1 MLIAS
6 FILYQVLQLLL
17 APFIFFYLLYRLI
30 KKKPTIGVL
39 AHRLGFVPRNV
50 KLPAIWVHAVSVGET
65 LAAEYFIQQLS
76 TQGQTVYLTS
86 GTAGARQ
93 VSKHFQTAYS
103 AYLPFDFLP
112 CILLA
117 FWRIRPNAL
126 IILEGEWWP
135 NLIMV
140 AKLLHIPIYGLNARV
155 TQRQGIRA
163 LLFKIISGSL
173 LRHVTRLFVQTQ
185 KDATLFKNAG
195 VPTEALEVLGNIK
208 AYNVA
213 AKRHAL
219 KLIKKNPPWPVLM
232 IGSVHVGE
240 IKDFLGSYAFLK
252 LRYPRLK
259 CIIVPRHLHWL
270 EELIE
275 LASEH
280 GHTFVLKSKPD
291 ETFLETLATHDIIV
305 GGALG
310 IMFELYAYASLF
322 YLGGTFVTVGGH
334 NLLEPAVWGIASLV
348 GPHHQNCLDTL
359 QHLRSIGAGFVAPT
373 ASSLQE
379 QSTAL
384 LANLAELE
392 ERGAAAGQWLA
403 LEAAECEKALKEF
416 AQALPPVE

>member
-1 MLIAS
+1 MPIAS
-6 FILYQVLQLLL
+6 FILYQLLQVSL
-17 APFIFFYLLYRLI
+17 APFIFFYLLYRVI

-39 AHRLGFVPRNV
+39 THRLGFVPRNEHP
-50 KLPAIWVHAVSVGET
+50 PAVWIHAVSVGET
-65 LAAEYFIQQLS
+65 LATEYFIQDLIKQKHI
-76 TQGQTVYLTS
+76 VYLTG

-93 VSKHFQTAYS
+93 VSKDFQASYR
-103 AYLPFDFLP
+103 AYLPFDFMP
-112 CILLA
+112 CIILA
-117 FWRIRPNAL
+117 FWRIKPKAL
-126 IILEGEWWP
+126 IILEGDWWP

-140 AKLLHIPIYGLNARV
+140 AKLLHIPVYGLNARV
-155 TQRQGIRA
+155 TPRYGIRA
-163 LLFKIISGSL
+163 FLFKNMSRIL
-173 LRHVTRLFVQTQ
+173 LLHINKLIVQTQ
-185 KDATLFKNAG
+185 NDATLFKKAG
-195 VPTEALEVLGNIK
+195 IEPTKIEVLGNIK

-219 KLIKKNPPWPVLM
+219 KLSKKNTPWPVLM
-232 IGSVHVGE
+232 MGSVHPGE

-259 CIIVPRHLHWL
+259 CIIAPRHLHWL

-275 LASEH
+275 LASEQ
-280 GHTFVLKSKPD
+280 GNTFVLKAKPD
-291 ETFLETLATHDIIV
+291 EAFLETLATHDIII

-322 YLGGTFVTVGGH
+322 YLGGTFVKVGGH

-359 QHLRSIGAGFVAPT
+359 QHLRSVGAGFIAPT

-379 QSTAL
+379 QSASL

-403 LEAAECEKALKEF
+403 LEAAQCEKALKEF
-416 AQALPPVE
+416 ANELPQVE